1 MNKNWIMKRI
11 MVLFLSVTG
20 IICAENA
27 NGQLKVSVNINI
39 GSQPQWGPVGY
50 DHVDYY
56 YMPDIDVYYS
66 VPRQQY
72 IYLDGGRWVFG
83 AALPERC
90 RSYDIYRGYKVVVNE
105 PEPYRHCEVY
115 RERYGKYKE
124 NYGQQVAIRDHHHVE
139 GEGDP
144 YDHPGRNGKGHAYG
158 HNKHRDHDDR

>member
-1 MNKNWIMKRI
+1 MKI
-11 MVLFLSVTG
+11 IPVFFLVIAGSLCGV
-20 IICAENA
+20 NA
-27 NGQLKVSVNINI
+27 KGQVKVSVNVNI

-72 IYLDGGRWVFG
+72 IYLDGGRWVFR
-83 AALPERC
+83 AALPARC

-115 RERYGKYKE
+115 RERYGRWKG
-124 NYGQQVAIRDHHHVE
+124 NYGQQVVIRDHHHEV
-139 GEGDP
+139 GAPDA
-144 YDHPGRNGKGHAYG
+144 YDHPGRNGRGHAYG
-158 HNKHRDHDDR
+158 HQKHQDK